1 MRIIAGKYK
10 RTPLKTLEGE
20 DITRP
25 TRDMVKEA
33 LFSSIM
39 IYSDTTLLDLFS
51 GSGAI
56 GLEAL
61 SRGAKDVTFN
71 DVNKDAVRI
80 IKENLKKVREEREVL
95 NLDYK
100 LCLAKMEGRHFDYIY
115 VDPPYAFKEYENI
128 SQADYDSA
136 VNAIKTINTSITNLG
151 ANYGEEEIKSALSSN
166 PLDSGDFSSTLT
178 KLASNLDM
186 VKSKIQ
192 EQYSLIE
199 SNKDYD
205 KIPSDCNHKDSC
217 PFIATLVQ
225 NQKIGYTLNIVR
237 VVLQYHAARKH
248 LFDLLNKIRLKFVL

>member
-128 SQADYDSA
+128 FSCVDEHDVLNEDGIIIVEVRKDTVAGTA
-136 VNAIKTINTSITNLG
+136 FLLLF
-151 ANYGEEEIKSALSSN
+151 GE
-166 PLDSGDFSSTLT
+166 
-178 KLASNLDM
+178 
-186 VKSKIQ
+186 
-192 EQYSLIE
+192 
-199 SNKDYD
+199 
-205 KIPSDCNHKDSC
+205 
-217 PFIATLVQ
+217 
-225 NQKIGYTLNIVR
+225 NIHR
-237 VVLQYHAARKH
+237 RAY
-248 LFDLLNKIRLKFVL
+248 I